1 MHRILTRLKKANLS
15 AAINAARL
23 LWTRSSC
30 SQKAV
35 RAGHRA
41 QPKSNIIAY
50 QIRQS
55 FRPGEITAEEA
66 NRIGYELA
74 SRFLKGKHAFIVA
87 THTDREHI
95 HNHIIYNS
103 TTLDGTRK
111 FRDFFF
117 SGLAV
122 QRLSDLICLEHQ
134 LSVIE
139 KKPYRE
145 RQKRITYPQR
155 KATATGCAV

>member
-1 MHRILTRLKKANLS
+1 MLTKKLYEQA
-15 AAINAARL
+15 
-23 LWTRSSC
+23 TGRS
-30 SQKAV
+30 Q
-35 RAGHRA
+35 
-41 QPKSNIIAY
+41 KSNIIAY

-103 TTLDGTRK
+103 TTLDGTIMRC
-111 FRDFFF
+111 DSD
-117 SGLAV
+117 SGKK
-122 QRLSDLICLEHQ
+122 LIKSMVL
-134 LSVIE
+134 
-139 KKPYRE
+139 RTAD
-145 RQKRITYPQR
+145 RQ
-155 KATATGCAV
+155 GMC

>member
-1 MHRILTRLKKANLS
+1 MLTKKLYEQA
-15 AAINAARL
+15 
-23 LWTRSSC
+23 TGRS
-30 SQKAV
+30 Q
-35 RAGHRA
+35 
-41 QPKSNIIAY
+41 KSNIIAY

-103 TTLDGTRK
+103 TTLDAS
-111 FRDFFF
+111 FRF
-117 SGLAV
+117 AV
-122 QRLSDLICLEHQ
+122 RPPSSNGFIELRRQRTLNPVNGASACQ
-134 LSVIE
+134 
-139 KKPYRE
+139 
-145 RQKRITYPQR
+145 
-155 KATATGCAV
+155 KATEKSVRSSVFASKS